1 MNVSE
6 RRVNAIKLLFGMSFV
21 DLSRDKV
28 VCSKDW
34 AEFFLFLADLAK
46 FTKNARNYCGVLP

>member
-21 DLSRDKV
+21 DLRGIKWFALKIGQNISCFWRI
-28 VCSKDW
+28 
-34 AEFFLFLADLAK
+34 
-46 FTKNARNYCGVLP
+46 